1 MKSVVCSTSGFTN
14 TDDDEEEDDDDE
26 SESNVV
32 MKHEECKLLLSVYVD
47 DLKMVGLSQNLAPC
61 VGQN

>member
-14 TDDDEEEDDDDE
+14 TEDDEEEDDE

-32 MKHEECKLLLSVYVD
+32 MKHEECKLS
-47 DLKMVGLSQNLAPC
+47 
-61 VGQN
+61 